1 VTLLRRVLVSGA
13 FVLVVLSVPLVA
25 VPGWLVE
32 GLLDQPEVPD
42 VWLRLLGAAGIS
54 LALFS
59 VLILRKL
66 DDLWWWCWALVAFD
80 VSTALIAFTHAAL
93 GGQGGSATWP
103 WWVMGTVSALFASFS
118 LAGLARAGQEKPFA

>member
-1 VTLLRRVLVSGA
+1 VTLLRRVLVSGGL
-13 FVLVVLSVPLVA
+13 VLVVLSVPLVTA
-25 VPGWLVE
+25 PGWLVE
-32 GLLDQPEVPD
+32 GPLDQPEVPD

-54 LALFS
+54 LALFH

-80 VSTALIAFTHAAL
+80 VSTALIALTHAAL
-93 GGQGGSATWP
+93 GVESGSAAWP
-103 WWVMGTVSALFASFS
+103 WWAMGAVSALFASLY